1 MDTNTTTEIKRLAAF
16 SDGATGG
23 NPAGVVVG
31 KALPSEAEMQK
42 IAERL
47 GTQGQARIG
56 PEACPSMGP
65 VPGTGPEAWCR
76 PGRARAQA

>member
-42 IAERL
+42 IAADVGYSE
-47 GTQGQARIG
+47 TVFAA
-56 PEACPSMGP
+56 PEAGGWRVRGS
-65 VPGTGPEAWCR
+65 E
-76 PGRARAQA
+76 